1 MNQANTFAQV
11 LKVCS
16 DQSVLDKLQEANKN
30 LDMIQKELDN
40 YLGKKRE
47 KFARF
52 YFLSNDDLLDILS
65 QAKDPTAVQPF
76 LKKVFE
82 NMNEVEFN
90 DAKPPKIKS
99 MRSAEK
105 EQVEFIN
112 LLDPNGKNVE
122 DWMGEL
128 EDMMKQSV
136 RAALLQS
143 IQTYPTP
150 SRTEWVRAN
159 PGQCVLNGS

>member
-1 MNQANTFAQV
+1 
-11 LKVCS
+11 
-16 DQSVLDKLQEANKN
+16 
-30 LDMIQKELDN
+30 
-40 YLGKKRE
+40 
-47 KFARF
+47 
-52 YFLSNDDLLDILS
+52 
-65 QAKDPTAVQPF
+65 
-76 LKKVFE
+76 
-82 NMNEVEFN
+82 
-90 DAKPPKIKS
+90 

-136 RAALLQS
+136 RAALLHS
-143 IQTYPTP
+143 VQTYPTP

-159 PGQCVLNGS
+159 PGQCVLNGSQVHWTNEVEEAIKSKGVEGIAEYVLKLNDQLNDLVDLVR